1 MYNNI
6 LLFTDGF
13 EIGYDIIFLEDATAT
28 NSKNLHYVSDSNKY
42 NIVMN
47 DY

>member
-1 MYNNI
+1 MGLKSVMI
-6 LLFTDGF
+6 LF
-13 EIGYDIIFLEDATAT
+13 FLEDATAT